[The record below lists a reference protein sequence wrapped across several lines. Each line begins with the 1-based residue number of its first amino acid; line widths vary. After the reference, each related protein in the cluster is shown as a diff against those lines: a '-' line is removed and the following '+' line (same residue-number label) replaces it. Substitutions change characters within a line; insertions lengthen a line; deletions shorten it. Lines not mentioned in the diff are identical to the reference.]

1 MYGRVGSG
9 QPMAGMNMEM
19 NVLIALVIGGVSF
32 AGGEGKVG
40 KVCCGMLLIGM
51 LTNGLTLNK
60 VTEYVQMVIRGLIF
74 LGAVLLDAYQH
85 MPKKKKTVVFAPK
98 VPVTR

>member
-1 MYGRVGSG
+1 
-9 QPMAGMNMEM
+9 
-19 NVLIALVIGGVSF
+19 
-32 AGGEGKVG
+32 
-40 KVCCGMLLIGM
+40 M

-85 MPKKKKTVVFAPK
+85 MPKKKTIAIASK
-98 VPVTR
+98 VPTA